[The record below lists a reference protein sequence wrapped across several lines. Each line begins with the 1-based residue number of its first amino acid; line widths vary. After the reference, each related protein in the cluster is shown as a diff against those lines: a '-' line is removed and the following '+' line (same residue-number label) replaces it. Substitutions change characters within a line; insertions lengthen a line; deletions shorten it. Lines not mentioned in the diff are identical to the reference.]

1 MEGPAGAV
9 NAPPAQ
15 TRQSVSLL
23 QLVPGGDPAGSADV
37 PALPP
42 VAQERRG
49 PAVRARIDIYH
60 ETVRT
65 WWNRFGLLFEGD
77 VRRQRV
83 SRMWGFHHWHWH
95 MDETYVKLNGEM
107 VYLSR
112 TVDYESEILKGY
124 ATRRR
129 DKDVALTVMKKA
141 LRRHGL
147 PDNITTNGLRS

>member
-1 MEGPAGAV
+1 M
-9 NAPPAQ
+9 
-15 TRQSVSLL
+15 
-23 QLVPGGDPAGSADV
+23 
-37 PALPP
+37 
-42 VAQERRG
+42 
-49 PAVRARIDIYH
+49 
-60 ETVRT
+60 
-65 WWNRFGLLFEGD
+65 FEGD